1 MSRLIG
7 ITTYEEPVD
16 LRAWPTTASLIPRSY
31 VDGVRRGGG
40 RPVLLPPGGTAA
52 EAAATVAALDG
63 VVIAGGADVDPARYG
78 EQPHPE
84 TGLPNQRRDA
94 WEFAVVEAALGAG
107 VPLLAVCR
115 GMQLLNVFLGGTLYQ
130 HLPDIVGHDGH
141 GGLPSG
147 FGRHHVRVSGTGAL
161 SRILDGRDGR
171 DGEVWL
177 DVPTHHH
184 QAIDKIGA
192 GLIAVAWAADG
203 TVEAIEA
210 APQDGRDAFAIGV
223 QWHPEEGDDPRL
235 FEALAGAAG

>member
-1 MSRLIG
+1 MWIPPG
-7 ITTYEEPVD
+7 
-16 LRAWPTTASLIPRSY
+16 TASSRTR
-31 VDGVRRGGG
+31 RRGCRTSVATRGSSPSS
-40 RPVLLPPGGTAA
+40 RPHS
-52 EAAATVAALDG
+52 
-63 VVIAGGADVDPARYG
+63 AR
-78 EQPHPE
+78 
-84 TGLPNQRRDA
+84 
-94 WEFAVVEAALGAG
+94 V
-107 VPLLAVCR
+107 
-115 GMQLLNVFLGGTLYQ
+115 YQ